1 MKTNYT
7 PNTSNL
13 LKSSTALTEGSEDH
27 SAQNRYSASVMCNE
41 AVALPPLPKKKMKQ
55 KGHELDTPKSRQSSV
70 ISKTMLTKTKSDE
83 LVAQVQTYN

>member
-1 MKTNYT
+1 
-7 PNTSNL
+7 
-13 LKSSTALTEGSEDH
+13 
-27 SAQNRYSASVMCNE
+27 
-41 AVALPPLPKKKMKQ
+41 MKQ